1 MIPGNNFSEIQ
12 VLRKVEESIMD
23 VISRARDI
31 LGREAVADELRRA
44 AEEVNAKQAVY
55 EDKLSDLLRL
65 HERRHQEFQ
74 ALFGRCRGLLAD
86 LEEVED
92 RIQAQA
98 FNLLSRDAED
108 ADAIVAC
115 AVGANRSLDGWLHRH
130 LQGLKQLF
138 SREEVRT

>member
-12 VLRKVEESIMD
+12 ALYRIEESIMD
-23 VISRARDI
+23 VVARARDI
-31 LGREAVADELRRA
+31 LGREAVAEELRRA
-44 AEEVNAKQAVY
+44 AEEVNARQAVF
-55 EDKLSDLLRL
+55 EAKLTNILRL
-65 HERRHQEFQ
+65 HDKRHQEFQ

-98 FNLLSRDAED
+98 FSLLSRDEED
-108 ADAIVAC
+108 ADAIVSY
-115 AVGANRSLDGWLHRH
+115 AVGANRNLDGWLHRN

-138 SREEVRT
+138 SREGVRA